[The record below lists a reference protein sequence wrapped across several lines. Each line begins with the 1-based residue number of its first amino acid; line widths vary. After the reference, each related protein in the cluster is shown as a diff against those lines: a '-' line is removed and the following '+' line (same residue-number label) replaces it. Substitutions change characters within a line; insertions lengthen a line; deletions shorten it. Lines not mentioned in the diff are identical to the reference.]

1 MSQGGYLAIVIVTL
15 SLLGALCLGMFLYLR
30 KGPKVER
37 KKCQGC
43 EDFSCP
49 IAKAMEEKR

>member
-15 SLLGALCLGMFLYLR
+15 SLLGALCLGMFFYLR